1 MIDKPEI
8 RRILPAA
15 EVKLALVIGAAGLVS
30 LWAAGHPVEEWAAAA
45 VVLYLAIRAAI
56 AVVIGLIA
64 VAAKALAGYGRRVL
78 RRHGIEIP
86 DDAPADSV
94 SLKVRVLLGVLILLA
109 VVLTAAGGGI
119 FASIPAM
126 DWFEITPLA
135 PAFHWAAWGLLG
147 GGLVSLALLLGAPAL
162 VFLAADA
169 RIRIRVSEAKLAAA
183 LSLIPEIQAGIAA
196 GRPAVRGK

>member
-8 RRILPAA
+8 RRLLPAA
-15 EVKLALVIGAAGLVS
+15 EVKLALVIGAAGLAS
-30 LWAAGHPVEEWAAAA
+30 LWVAGHPVEEWSAAA
-45 VVLYLAIRAAI
+45 VVLYLAVRAAI

-86 DDAPADSV
+86 GDVPADSV
-94 SLKVRVLLGVLILLA
+94 SLRARVLLAVLILLA

-126 DWFEITPLA
+126 AWLEITPLA

-147 GGLVSLALLLGAPAL
+147 CGAICLLLLLGAPAL

-169 RIRIRVSEAKLAAA
+169 RIRVSEARLTEV
-183 LSLIPEIQAGIAA
+183 LSILPEIQAGLPSA
-196 GRPAVRGK
+196 RGK